1 VPFSLPGRLLADT
14 RPLRELPAYRRFWI
28 GTTISSAGGAMTS
41 FAVALQVFRITHS
54 PAAVGAIGLFLAVPT
69 IVVGLVGGSVAD
81 AVDRRRL
88 VLVTSNGLAGVSV
101 LFAVQAFAGSTQV
114 WLLYLLVGVQSLLAS
129 VDGPARRTLTPRI
142 VTAERLPAAV
152 ALNQLSFQV
161 VMVVGPALAGL
172 VAATGGLR
180 WCYAVDVVSFAAALY
195 GVARLPAL
203 PPLEDIGRPGLAA
216 VVEGIRYIGRSRVLV
231 GAFLADLDAMV
242 LAMPFA
248 LLPAVNADRF
258 GGHAG
263 TLGLLAAAPG
273 VGGLVGS
280 TLSGPLG
287 HVARRG
293 RAMLVAVA
301 VWGAAVTVFGLAGG
315 LAITLVALA
324 VAGAADTTS
333 VVLRATMVQQV
344 TPDRYR
350 GRVTAADYVVGA
362 GGPQLGNL
370 RAGVV
375 GSLTSPGFSAA
386 AGGIAAMLGAAVIAL
401 AVPALARHRIDPGEG
416 PSTGSPGVA

>member
-1 VPFSLPGRLLADT
+1 
-14 RPLRELPAYRRFWI
+14 
-28 GTTISSAGGAMTS
+28 MTA

-54 PAAVGAIGLFLAVPT
+54 SAAVGAIGLFLAVPM

-88 VLVTSNGLAGVSV
+88 VLVTSSGLAVVSV
-101 LFAVQAFAGSTQV
+101 LFAVQAFAGSQQV
-114 WLLYLLVGVQSLLAS
+114 WLLYLLVGLQSLLAS

-142 VTAERLPAAV
+142 VTAERLPAAM

-172 VAATGGLR
+172 VTASAGLR
-180 WCYAVDVVSFAAALY
+180 WCYAVDVLSFVAALY

-216 VVEGIRYIGRSRVLV
+216 VVEGIRYIAHNRVLV
-231 GAFLADLDAMV
+231 GAFLADLVAMV
-242 LAMPFA
+242 LAMPFS

-258 GGHAG
+258 GGHAA

-293 RAMLVAVA
+293 RAMLVAVV

-315 LAITLVALA
+315 LALTLVALA

-333 VVLRATMVQQV
+333 VVLRATLVQQI
-344 TPDRYR
+344 TPTA
-350 GRVTAADYVVGA
+350 TAA
-362 GGPQLGNL
+362 
-370 RAGVV
+370 
-375 GSLTSPGFSAA
+375 
-386 AGGIAAMLGAAVIAL
+386 
-401 AVPALARHRIDPGEG
+401 
-416 PSTGSPGVA
+416 GSPRPTTSWVPVARSWATCGPASSGR

>member
-1 VPFSLPGRLLADT
+1 VRLLADT
-14 RPLRELPAYRRFWI
+14 RPLRELPAYRRLWI
-28 GTTISSAGGAMTS
+28 GSTVSSAGGAMTA

-54 PAAVGAIGLFLAVPT
+54 SAAVGAIGLFLAVPT

-88 VLVTSNGLAGVSV
+88 VLVTSSGLATVSV
-101 LFAVQAFAGSTQV
+101 LFAVQAFAGSQQV
-114 WLLYLLVGVQSLLAS
+114 WLLYLLVGLQSLLAS
-129 VDGPARRTLTPRI
+129 VDGPARRALTPRI
-142 VTAERLPAAV
+142 VTAERLPAAM

-172 VAATGGLR
+172 VTATAGLP
-180 WCYAVDVVSFAAALY
+180 WCYAVDVVSFGAALY

-216 VVEGIRYIGRSRVLV
+216 VVEGIRYIAHNRVLV
-231 GAFLADLDAMV
+231 GAFLADLVAMV
-242 LAMPFA
+242 LAMPFS

-280 TLSGPLG
+280 MLSGPLG

-315 LAITLVALA
+315 LAVTVAALA

-333 VVLRATMVQQV
+333 VVLRATLVQQI

-375 GSLTSPGFSAA
+375 GSLTSPGFSATV
-386 AGGIAAMLGAAVIAL
+386 GGIAAMVGAGVIAL
-401 AVPALARHRIDPGEG
+401 AVPALARHRIEPPPDDEQ
-416 PSTGSPGVA
+416 AA

>member
-1 VPFSLPGRLLADT
+1 MPVRLLADT
-14 RPLRELPAYRRFWI
+14 RPLKELPAYRRLWI
-28 GTTISSAGGAMTS
+28 GSTVSSAGSAMTA

-54 PAAVGAIGLFLAVPT
+54 SAAVGAIGLFLAVPT

-88 VLVTSNGLAGVSV
+88 VLVTSSGLAAVSV
-101 LFAVQAFAGSTQV
+101 LFAAQAFAGSQQV
-114 WLLYLLVGVQSLLAS
+114 WLLYLLVGLQSLLAS

-142 VTAERLPAAV
+142 VTAERLPAAM

-172 VAATGGLR
+172 VTASAGLR
-180 WCYAVDVVSFAAALY
+180 WCYALDVVSFAAALY
-195 GVARLPAL
+195 SVARLPAL
-203 PPLEDIGRPGLAA
+203 APLEDIGRPGLAA
-216 VVEGIRYIGRSRVLV
+216 VVDGIRYIGHNRVLV
-231 GAFLADLDAMV
+231 GAFLADLVAMV
-242 LAMPFA
+242 LAMPFS

-258 GGHAG
+258 GGHAA

-301 VWGAAVTVFGLAGG
+301 AWGAAVTVFGLAGG
-315 LAITLVALA
+315 LALTLAALA

-333 VVLRATMVQQV
+333 VVLRATLVQQI

-375 GSLTSPGFSAA
+375 GSLTSPAFSATI
-386 AGGIAAMLGAAVIAL
+386 GGIAAMLGAGVIAL
-401 AVPALARHRIDPGEG
+401 AVPALARHRIEPVDGA
-416 PSTGSPGVA
+416 STGPPGGA